1 MRMRTCAWDAR
12 PVNRSAVETN
22 AMAPSMLL
30 VVAAVVAA
38 SSHGP
43 FRGWRSWNQM
53 GPAINQTQHEAIAA
67 ALADR
72 SRLVDGKPTSLLDLG
87 FDRIGMDDNWQ
98 ACGAGINGSFHAAD
112 GTPLWNT
119 TRFPDVRAMNE
130 KIHRLG
136 LKSDWCKTAEPPP
149 PGATTAPVATCRP
162 SEPHPAVLGCCRYQQ
177 LHLL

>member
-1 MRMRTCAWDAR
+1 VWERERRAEMGPALLLLL
-12 PVNRSAVETN
+12 AV
-22 AMAPSMLL
+22 
-30 VVAAVVAA
+30 VVAPPD
-38 SSHGP
+38 GP

-98 ACGAGINGSFHAAD
+98 ACGTGINGSFHAAD
-112 GTPLWNT
+112 GTPLWDT
-119 TRFPDVRAMNE
+119 ARFSDVRAMNE

-136 LKSDWCKTAEPPP
+136 LKSDWCKTALQPP
-149 PGATTAPVATCRP
+149 ATTPVRRQPPTA
-162 SEPHPAVLGCCRYQQ
+162 
-177 LHLL
+177 